1 MRMSIET
8 VLTSVF
14 VRALLSLSVKAQH
27 CSQESRFSGQ
37 VIGVNNK

>member
-8 VLTSVF
+8 ILTSVF
-14 VRALLSLSVKAQH
+14 VRALLSLSVEAQQ

-37 VIGVNNK
+37 LIRVNNK